1 MRTTDEH
8 AALAVALASAPVAI
22 DVPLREAVG
31 LVTAAPIVAAVQS
44 PPFDNSAM
52 DGFAVRWEDVRPVEA
67 QPEGDQ
73 PTDASPVTLVVG
85 ESRAGLP
92 ASRGPGP
99 GEAIRIMTG
108 AVMPPGADTVIAQE
122 ATTFADGVVRVKGAH
137 KLGAHVRRRG
147 EDAQVGDEVVPVG
160 VELAA
165 RHIASAAT
173 VGASTVRVF
182 RSPRVGIL
190 STGDELVPVGGT
202 LGEGQIFES
211 NSSYLEAAVRAVGG
225 TPVLLGSVGD
235 TVEGVLAGVASPDV
249 DLIVTTG
256 GVSVGAY
263 DVVKAALAGAG
274 VEFLNVAMQPGK
286 PQGLGVVS
294 GRPVVCLPG
303 NPVAVAVSFENFVE
317 PVIRAMR
324 GLEPFR
330 AWNEAKALASW
341 TTPVGREQFIPVL
354 WVERSGGPG
363 EGDRE
368 AGVSPATSGGSGS
381 HLMARLA
388 RADALARIPANVDQ
402 VNVGDTVRVRR
413 FGG

>member
-8 AALAVALASAPVAI
+8 AALAVALASAPIAI
-22 DVPLREAVG
+22 EVPLREAIG
-31 LVTAAPIVAAVQS
+31 LVTAAPIVAAVPS

-52 DGFAVRWEDVRPVEA
+52 DGFAVRWEDLHAP
-67 QPEGDQ
+67 
-73 PTDASPVTLVVG
+73 DALPVTLVVVG
-85 ESRAGLP
+85 ESRAGAP
-92 ASRGPGP
+92 AAKGPGP
-99 GEAIRIMTG
+99 GEAVRIMTG

-122 ATTFADGVVRVKGAH
+122 STTLANAIVTVTGAH
-137 KLGAHVRRRG
+137 KLGSHVRGRG
-147 EDAQVGDEVVPVG
+147 EDAHVGDEVVPAG

-173 VGASTVRVF
+173 VGAAVVRVF

-190 STGDELVPVGGT
+190 STGDELVPLGEA

-211 NSSYLEAAVRAVGG
+211 NSYYLEAAVRAVGG
-225 TPVLLGSVGD
+225 TAVLLGSVGD
-235 TVEGVLAGVASPDV
+235 TVDDVLAAVASPDV
-249 DLIVTTG
+249 DLVVTTG

-263 DVVKAALAGAG
+263 DVVKAALAGEG
-274 VEFLNVAMQPGK
+274 VEFLTLAMQPGK
-286 PQGLGVVS
+286 PQGLGRIG
-294 GRPVVCLPG
+294 GRPVLCLPG

-330 AWNEAKALASW
+330 AWREAKALASW
-341 TTPVGREQFIPVL
+341 TPPVGREQFIPVR
-354 WVERSGGPG
+354 WVDGGAAS
-363 EGDRE
+363 EG
-368 AGVSPATSGGSGS
+368 GVDGGVWPATSGGSGS

-388 RADALARIPANVDQ
+388 QADALARVPADVVQ